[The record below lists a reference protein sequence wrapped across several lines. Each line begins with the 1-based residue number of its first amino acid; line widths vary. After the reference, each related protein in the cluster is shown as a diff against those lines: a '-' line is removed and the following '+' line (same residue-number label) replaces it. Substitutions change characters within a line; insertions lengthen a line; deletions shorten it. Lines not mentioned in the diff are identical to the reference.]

1 MNVSFTLN
9 GEEASLNAPAIER
22 LSTLLHDRLGLLS
35 VRSGCLSGRCGS
47 CLVFMDDKLVNACL
61 VPAFR
66 ARKTRIVTFEAF
78 SRTEDYA
85 DIERGFKKA
94 GVETCGY
101 CYAGKALSA
110 ESAISAARE
119 NDPERLAEG
128 LSSCVCRCTEIKDLV
143 KGVGFALEYRRERS
157 YGIEP

>member
-1 MNVSFTLN
+1 MNVSFNLN
-9 GEEASLNAPAIER
+9 GDEVAAIAPAIER
-22 LSTLLHDRLGLLS
+22 LSSLLHDRFGLLS

-66 ARKTRIVTFEAF
+66 ARKTKIVTFEAF
-78 SRTEDYA
+78 SKTKGYA
-85 DIERGFKKA
+85 DIEQGFKKA

-110 ESAISAARE
+110 ESIIASSQE
-119 NDPERLAEG
+119 NDTERIAAG
-128 LSSCVCRCTEIKDLV
+128 LSGCVCRCTEIQDLV
-143 KGVGFALEYRRERS
+143 KGVEFARECRRERS
-157 YGIEP
+157 YGVEP